1 MSDGWSNF
9 SLQGYLTEDKPLAA
23 PSLQVKAG
31 GVPERVDLRQFCSP
45 VEHQGQTNS
54 CVANAVVGALELHQ
68 VKAGMAVTDLSRLFV
83 YYNARVVSGRQ
94 HIDGG
99 TLVHHAMAALLAHG
113 CCEARLW
120 PFQPI
125 NVNSP
130 PTQNCYANAKH
141 HEAIQFARAPH
152 GDAALSVLAEGVPI
166 VFGMFAPLEYYVA
179 AAQTGTMPRPDQIRA
194 RPQPAGHAM
203 LIVGYDLADRTYL
216 VRNSFGTEFAENGY
230 FKLPFETLDVW
241 GSPEEFWAIGGIE
254 QAAAFKLSGP
264 SMVDM
269 AGTLGV
275 SLTASVS
282 EPEAGGM
289 DKLRSDLRSRLSSD
303 LETSKRDFRSRL
315 RGK

>member
-1 MSDGWSNF
+1 MTDVWSNF
-9 SLQGYLTEDKPLAA
+9 SLQGYLTEETPLAA
-23 PSLQVKAG
+23 PSMEVKAG
-31 GVPERVDLRQFCSP
+31 GVPERVDLRQFCSA
-45 VEHQGQTNS
+45 VEHQGRTNS
-54 CVANAVVGALELHQ
+54 CVANAVVGALEMHQ
-68 VKAGMAVTDLSRLFV
+68 IKAGMAVTDLSRMFV
-83 YYNARVVSGRQ
+83 YYNARVIAGRQ
-94 HIDGG
+94 HMDGG

-120 PFQPI
+120 PFQLS
-125 NVNSP
+125 NLTVA

-166 VFGMFAPLEYYVA
+166 VFGMFAPIEYYVA
-179 AAQTGTMPRPDQIRA
+179 AAQTGTMPRPDQIQTP
-194 RPQPAGHAM
+194 PQPHGHAM

-216 VRNSFGTEFAENGY
+216 VRNSFGPEFAENGY

-254 QAAAFKLSGP
+254 QAAAFNLSGP

-269 AGTLGV
+269 AGSLGM

-289 DKLRSDLRSRLSSD
+289 NKLRSDLRSRLSSD
-303 LETSKRDFRSRL
+303 LETSKRDFRNRL

>member
-1 MSDGWSNF
+1 MVKFLSAGISHR
-9 SLQGYLTEDKPLAA
+9 GRAAGGTELRSQP
-23 PSLQVKAG
+23 G

-45 VEHQGQTNS
+45 VEHQGRTNS

-68 VKAGMAVTDLSRLFV
+68 VKAGMAITDLSRLFV

-99 TLVHHAMAALLAHG
+99 TLVHHTMAALLAHG

-120 PFQPI
+120 PFQPTNI
-125 NVNSP
+125 NLA

-166 VFGMFAPLEYYVA
+166 VFGMFAPIEYYVA
-179 AAQTGTMPRPDQIRA
+179 AAQSGTMPRPDQIQA
-194 RPQPAGHAM
+194 RPQPNGHAM

-254 QAAAFKLSGP
+254 QAAAFNLTGP

-269 AGTLGV
+269 AGGLGV
-275 SLTASVS
+275 SLTTSVS
-282 EPEAGGM
+282 ESESGGV

-303 LETSKRDFRSRL
+303 LETSKRDFRNRL